1 MLASSSAL
9 YTTPQTVPS
18 EAKWLRARC
27 SCRRSSALPL
37 SSLDRGPILAPFP
50 ISPHLGGRLRQS
62 YLSPAMSLKT
72 VGLALLALLFKFRF
86 GYPGRI
92 R

>member
-1 MLASSSAL
+1 MLAVA
-9 YTTPQTVPS
+9 V
-18 EAKWLRARC
+18 
-27 SCRRSSALPL
+27 LPL

-50 ISPHLGGRLRQS
+50 ISPHSGGRLRQS
-62 YLSPAMSLKT
+62 HLGPATSLKT

-86 GYPGRI
+86 GRPGRI